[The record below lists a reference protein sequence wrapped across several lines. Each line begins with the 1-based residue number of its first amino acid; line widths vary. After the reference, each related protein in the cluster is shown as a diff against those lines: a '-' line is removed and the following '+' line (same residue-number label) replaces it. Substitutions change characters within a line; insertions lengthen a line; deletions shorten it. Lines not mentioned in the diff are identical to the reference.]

1 MASTA
6 ASQRS
11 PQKKPRSSLGLLG
24 FWALLLACSSAMFFA
39 CAYALDA
46 VPDNVLAL
54 LLRAGI
60 LFFGSVMIPLALA
73 TGLWFAGIKGRRAIT
88 VALFVS
94 ASSALAGYVHWRD
107 VPMPWDDI
115 VRAPQYIETRAWQ
128 TLYDWQAD
136 PEQVPWNVLEPA
148 FPRIERVF
156 TRPQASATRAQV
168 RQSDFR
174 WHSIYFLRASGF
186 RIFGRFEL
194 DDAGNARNV
203 YGFLRLPASPYL
215 ELQRGTETNSETGTE
230 TNSAT
235 GTETGSETITLQLDF
250 QPEAKLKDY
259 QLEARLGSGEN
270 AVTAQ
275 VTTRAN
281 GATLQFPAELTFDQ
295 NDELIVTLRDPAN
308 ERTLLFRFLRLD
320 AL

>member
-73 TGLWFAGIKGRRAIT
+73 TGLWFAGIKGRRAII

-115 VRAPQYIETRAWQ
+115 VRAPQYIETRAWE

-156 TRPQASATRAQV
+156 TRPQTSATRAQV

-215 ELQRGTETNSETGTE
+215 ELQRGTKQTAKQVPKQTSKQAPKRVARQSRCNLIFSLKQSSKTTN
-230 TNSAT
+230 
-235 GTETGSETITLQLDF
+235 
-250 QPEAKLKDY
+250 LKH
-259 QLEARLGSGEN
+259 AWA
-270 AVTAQ
+270 AV
-275 VTTRAN
+275 
-281 GATLQFPAELTFDQ
+281 
-295 NDELIVTLRDPAN
+295 
-308 ERTLLFRFLRLD
+308 RTLLLRKLPLEPTVRPYNFRLSVPSTKMMS
-320 AL
+320 

>member
-6 ASQRS
+6 TSQRS
-11 PQKKPRSSLGLLG
+11 PQKKPRSSLRLLG
-24 FWALLLACSSAMFFA
+24 FWALLLGCSSAMFFA

-54 LLRAGI
+54 LLRAGV

-73 TGLWFAGIKGRRAIT
+73 TGLWFAGIKGRRAII

-94 ASSALAGYVHWRD
+94 ASSALAGYAHWRD
-107 VPMPWDDI
+107 VPMPWDDV
-115 VRAPQYIETRAWQ
+115 VRVPEYVETSAWQ

-174 WHSIYFLRASGF
+174 WHSIYFLRASGL

-194 DDAGNARNV
+194 DEAGNARNI
-203 YGFLRLPASPYL
+203 YGFLRLPAAPYL
-215 ELQRGTETNSETGTE
+215 DMQREAEVTELQLR
-230 TNSAT
+230 
-235 GTETGSETITLQLDF
+235 F
-250 QPEAKLKDY
+250 QPEAELGDY

-270 AVTAQ
+270 AVQARVTA
-275 VTTRAN
+275 RADS
-281 GATLQFPAELTFDQ
+281 ATLQFPAELTFEQ
-295 NDELIVTLRDPAN
+295 NDELIVTLRDPTN